1 MNAEIKRGSL
11 EMIAAMLI
19 SGTIGWFVLMSGQSV
34 VNVVFWRCAVG
45 ALVLLA
51 ICAALGQLR
60 RDSLTRTT
68 LLVAIAGGIALVVNW
83 LLLFAAYSYA
93 SISIATAVYNTQ
105 PFMLVALGALFL
117 GEKLT
122 ARKLLWLVLAFIG
135 MMLVVLA
142 QPKQAGGQNNY
153 LIGILLALGAAFFYA
168 LMALA
173 AKRLKGTP
181 PHLIALIQVTVGAVM
196 LLPWVDF
203 HAQANI
209 EQWGMLVAV
218 GVLHTGFMYV
228 LLYGAI
234 QKLPTNLI
242 GSLSFIYP
250 IAAMLVDRLAFGHRL
265 VALQF
270 AGAALILLAAAGMN
284 LLGERRVRLTTAP
297 GGKQAP

>member
-11 EMIAAMLI
+11 EMTAAMLI
-19 SGTIGWFVLMSGQSV
+19 SGSIGWFVLMSGQPV

-51 ICAALGQLR
+51 VCGALGQLR
-60 RDSLTRTT
+60 RDVLTRAT
-68 LLVAIAGGIALVVNW
+68 LLLAIAGGVALVINW

-105 PFMLVALGALFL
+105 PFMLVGLGALFL
-117 GEKLT
+117 GERLT
-122 ARKLLWLVLAFIG
+122 ARKLLWLGLAFGG

-142 QPKQAGGQNNY
+142 QPRQAGNRV
-153 LIGILLALGAAFFYA
+153 IIWRALRWRSARRFYA

-181 PHLIALIQVTVGAVM
+181 PHLIALIQVAVGAVM
-196 LLPWVDF
+196 LLPLVDF
-203 HAQANI
+203 HVSASAG
-209 EQWGMLVAV
+209 QWGMLATL
-218 GVLHTGFMYV
+218 GVLHTGLMYV
-228 LLYGAI
+228 LMYGAL

-265 VALQF
+265 SAWQLL
-270 AGAALILLAAAGMN
+270 GAAIILLAAAGMN
-284 LLGERRVRLTTAP
+284 LLGERRARLLPASD
-297 GGKQAP
+297 GRRAG